1 MEEKIMTCKEVE
13 GNMES
18 NEEQYLGALEKI
30 KLLLLDVTED
40 FEPGDDDVS
49 HFFENLYDALD
60 EVIPM

>member
-1 MEEKIMTCKEVE
+1 MNFKEEA

-30 KLLLLDVTED
+30 KVLLLDVTED
-40 FEPGDDDVS
+40 FDPGDDEIS
-49 HFFENLYDALD
+49 HFFENLYDVLD